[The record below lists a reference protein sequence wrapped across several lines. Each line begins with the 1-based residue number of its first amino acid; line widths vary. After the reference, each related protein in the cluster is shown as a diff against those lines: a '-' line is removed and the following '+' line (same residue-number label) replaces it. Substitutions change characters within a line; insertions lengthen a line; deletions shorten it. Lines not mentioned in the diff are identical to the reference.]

1 MITLISPYSDVTALG
16 PRGISSFMRQE
27 GWETQLVSFRLP
39 YLTSEIE
46 YKADF
51 IFRYDERLLTQ
62 ISEACAGS
70 EFIGISLMTNY
81 YYHAIDLTR
90 RLRKD
95 HPDTPIVWGGI
106 HPTLAPEE
114 CIEHVDLVCVGEG
127 ELATLDLAQRL
138 REGRPLSDTA
148 NFWVRDDDGSIH
160 KNEPRNLVENL
171 DQLPDPDY
179 DPHRQLVR
187 DQKTG
192 ELVEF
197 TDERLQELIVHKTA
211 TKHRSRC
218 FYQTVT
224 SRGCPYV
231 CSFCCWSA
239 LNRMYEGESNMRRR
253 SIPAVVGEIVRMRER
268 LPFIE
273 SITFSDD
280 QFMAAP
286 TAYLEE
292 FRDLY
297 REKVGMPFQI
307 LAGPSTINE
316 PKMDILVDAG
326 LRNVQIG
333 VQTASQRMMKE
344 VYDRPLPNE
353 KVLRC
358 AEVLQKY
365 KDRIAPPIYDFIL
378 DNPWENEEDVV
389 ESLKFIVELPRPF
402 YLQIFSLVFF
412 PGTEIYNKA
421 KRDGMLPE
429 NQDRVYVSQYNNR
442 KITYLNLLFSM
453 ASHNWPRPLLRLLLK
468 PALRKGLGRPELNR
482 LYRAIYDGYRTV
494 AMVPQR
500 IRAAFNDGLV
510 TAENPGM

>member
-1 MITLISPYSDVTALG
+1 MITFISPYSDVTSLG
-16 PRGISSFMRQE
+16 PRCISSYLRKRGF
-27 GWETQLVSFRLP
+27 ETQLIFLP
-39 YLTSEIE
+39 YLTSEVE

-51 IFRYDERLLTQ
+51 VFRYDEKLLTE

-70 EFIGISLMTNY
+70 EFVGVSLMTNY
-81 YYHAIDLTR
+81 YFHAVDLTK
-90 RLRKD
+90 RLRAD
-95 HPDTPIVWGGI
+95 HPTMPVAWGGI

-114 CIEHVDLVCVGEG
+114 CIDHADLVCVGEG
-127 ELATLDLAQRL
+127 ELATEELATRL
-138 REGRPLSDTA
+138 REGRGLDDLA
-148 NFWVRDDDGSIH
+148 NFWVRDRDGNVH
-160 KNEPRNLVENL
+160 KNEPRHLVENL
-171 DQLPDPDY
+171 DDLPDPDY
-179 DPHRQLVR
+179 DPTVQHVR
-187 DQKTG
+187 DQRTG
-192 ELVEF
+192 HLVEM
-197 TDERLQELIVHKTA
+197 TDARLQALITHRTA

-239 LNRMYEGESNMRRR
+239 LNRMYEGENNMRRR

-286 TAYLEE
+286 TRYLEE

-297 REKVGMPFQI
+297 KEKVGMPFQI

-333 VQTASQRMMKE
+333 VQTASQRVMKD

-353 KVLRC
+353 KVIRC

-378 DNPWENEEDVV
+378 DNPWETDDDVV
-389 ESLKFIVELPRPF
+389 QSLEFIVDLPRPF
-402 YLQIFSLVFF
+402 HLQIFSLVFF

-421 KRDGMLPE
+421 KADGKLPPHQE
-429 NQDRVYVSQYNNR
+429 RVYNAQYNNR
-442 KITYLNLLFSM
+442 RITYLNLIFSL
-453 ASHNWPRPLLRLLLK
+453 ASHNWPRPLLRFLLR
-468 PALRKGLGRPELNR
+468 PTLRKGLGRPELNALYVKIYE
-482 LYRAIYDGYRTV
+482 LYRTMALL
-494 AMVPQR
+494 PHR
-500 IRAAFNDGLV
+500 IRSMGNGGLV
-510 TAENPGM
+510 TMENPGM